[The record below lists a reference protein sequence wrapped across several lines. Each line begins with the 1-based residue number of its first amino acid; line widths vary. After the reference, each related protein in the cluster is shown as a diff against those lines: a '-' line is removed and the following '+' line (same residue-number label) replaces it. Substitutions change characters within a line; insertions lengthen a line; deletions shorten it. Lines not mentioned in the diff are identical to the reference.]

1 MVRGK
6 SIRMQRITSSGKIV
20 CVPMDHGVSVGP
32 IKGLEN
38 PNEIIRKIEQ
48 GGATSVLAHKGI
60 FKSLAIPP
68 KIGIIVHIT
77 GSTDLGPAPNS
88 KKLVGT
94 VEEAIRLGADAVS
107 VHINIGSKEE
117 PEMLQLLGMV
127 ADECDKWEM
136 PLIGMMYP
144 RGEKISN
151 PSDPVIVSHVARVG
165 AELGADLVKT
175 VYTGD
180 PKTFEKVV
188 KSCPVPIA
196 VAGGPKSDTDK
207 AVLELARDVVRA
219 GAIGVTFG
227 RNIFEHRN
235 PELITKAIS
244 MVVLKGASV
253 EEAMN
258 LIGRGT

>member
-1 MVRGK
+1 
-6 SIRMQRITSSGKIV
+6 MQRITSSGRMV
-20 CVPMDHGVSVGP
+20 CVPMDHGVSSGP
-32 IKGLEN
+32 IRGLED
-38 PNEIIRKIEQ
+38 PEGIIRKIEQ

-60 FKSLAIPP
+60 FKSLSAPP

-77 GSTDLGPAPNS
+77 GSTEIGPSPNR
-88 KKLVGT
+88 KMQVGS

-117 PEMLQLLGMV
+117 AEMLQLLGMV

-136 PLIGMMYP
+136 PLIAMMYP

-151 PSDPVIVSHVARVG
+151 PSDSTIVSHVARVG

-180 PKTFEKVV
+180 PKSFERVV
-188 KSCPVPIA
+188 KSCPVPVA

-219 GAIGVTFG
+219 GAIGITFG
-227 RNIFEHRN
+227 RNIFQHKS
-235 PELITKAIS
+235 PELITKAVS
-244 MVVLKGASV
+244 LVVLHGASV
-253 EEAMN
+253 EEA
-258 LIGRGT
+258 LQIIASS